1 MKRLSTLFMAVLG
14 LVATASAQQTIY
26 SLDFESGMPA
36 NVTLIDN
43 DGLTPAA
50 NVSQYS
56 AAWTVANLSF
66 SNGTNCAISNSWYSP
81 AGSADDWMITPQVA
95 IVNNAQLSWEAKAQD
110 ANYPDGYEVWVSTSA
125 PTVAG
130 MTAGTKVFSIAAESS
145 SFTQHSVDL
154 SAFAG
159 QSVYIGFR
167 NNSSDMYLLLVDN
180 IKVAVPVA
188 LDAGLTDV
196 FVGER
201 FIAPG
206 NITVQGTIA
215 NNGFTPITSVEVS
228 YKVNGGA
235 AVAQTFSGL
244 NIAPNGTYNFSHG
257 TPIAAN
263 SGEQNIE
270 VSITAVNGASD
281 DDASNDVAN
290 SATSVIANAPT
301 KKVML
306 VDHTGAWCQFCPDGT
321 VIFENILADLTL
333 GANTIGIAMHVGDA
347 MEIPAGDEVSTTFVS
362 GYPNGSVDF
371 YKFSDQSDVGM
382 SRTVWQAKVAQRM
395 QMLSPVA
402 VSVDAVTYNAANR
415 QMQVTVKADFKTDI
429 STDEMRFNLYVL
441 EDSVVGSG
449 TGYDQ
454 VNYYNTQAGHP
465 YYGAGNPIVGFVH
478 NHTVRAMLG
487 GAWGEAGSLPATVT
501 DGNSYTH
508 TFTYILPAGYNY
520 EKIKLVG
527 MVQMYD
533 PNNVENRAV
542 LNSDEVQLTTA
553 TSTQPVFDDVASL
566 NMFPNPATDRLTLEL
581 DIHEAGDVNIDLMNV
596 QGQVLRSISNGYMNT
611 GFHTV
616 NWGIDNDI
624 PTGMYLLRIKVGEQS
639 VMKKLSIMK

>member
-1 MKRLSTLFMAVLG
+1 MAVLG
-14 LVATASAQQTIY
+14 LVATAAAQTLY
-26 SLDFESGMPA
+26 TLDFESGMPA
-36 NVTLIDN
+36 NVTLIDA
-43 DGLTPAA
+43 DGRTPAA

-56 AAWTVANLSF
+56 AAWNVANPSF

-81 AGSADDWMITPQVA
+81 AGAADDWMITPPIAV
-95 IVNNAQLSWEAKAQD
+95 VNNAQLSWEAKAQD
-110 ANYPDGYEVWVSTSA
+110 ASYPDGYEVWVSTGA

-130 MTAGTKVFSIAAESS
+130 MTAGTMVLSVPAENNA
-145 SFTQHSVDL
+145 FTTRSVDL

-159 QSVYIGFR
+159 QNVHIGFR
-167 NNSSDMYLLLVDN
+167 NNSNDMYLLLVDN
-180 IKVAVPVA
+180 IKVAVPTA

-196 FVGER
+196 FLGER
-201 FIAPG
+201 FITPG
-206 NITVQGTIA
+206 NITVQGTIT
-215 NNGFTPITSVEVS
+215 NNGFTPITSVEIS

-235 AVAQTFSGL
+235 AVSQTFTGL
-244 NIAPNGTYNFSHG
+244 NVAPNGTYNFSHG
-257 TPIAAN
+257 TPIAATA
-263 SGEQNIE
+263 GEQNVE
-270 VSITAVNGASD
+270 VSIVAVNGQAD
-281 DDASNDVAN
+281 NDNTNDVFN
-290 SATSVIANAPT
+290 GVTSVISDAPA

-321 VIFENILADLTL
+321 VIFENILADPTL
-333 GANTIGIAMHVGDA
+333 GPKTIGVAMHVGDA
-347 MEIPAGDEVSTTFVS
+347 MEIPAGEEVSNTFVS

-371 YKFSDQSDVGM
+371 FKFSDQTDVGM
-382 SRTVWQAKVAQRM
+382 SRTVWQAKVTQRS

-402 VSVDAVTYNAANR
+402 VSVDAVTYNPANR

-429 STDEMRFNLYVL
+429 STEDLRFNLYVL

-465 YYGAGNPIVGFVH
+465 YFGAGNPIVGFVH
-478 NHTVRAMLG
+478 NHTVRAMVG

-501 DGNSYTH
+501 DGNSYSH
-508 TFTYILPAGYNY
+508 TFTYVLPAAYRY

-527 MVQMYD
+527 MVQVYD
-533 PNNVENRAV
+533 MGNIENRAV

-553 TSTQPVFDDVASL
+553 VSAQRVFEDVASL

-581 DIHEAGDVNIDLMNV
+581 DIHEAGDVTIDLMNV
-596 QGQVLRSISNGYMNT
+596 QGQVLRSVSNGYMNT

-616 NWGIDNDI
+616 NWGIDNGI
-624 PTGMYLLRIKVGEQS
+624 PTGMYLVRIKVGEQS
-639 VMKKLSIMK
+639 IMKKLSIMK

>member
-14 LVATASAQQTIY
+14 LVATTSAQTIY
-26 SLDFESGMPA
+26 SLDFETGMPA

-43 DGLTPAA
+43 DGRTPAP
-50 NVSQYS
+50 NVSQYI
-56 AAWTVANLSF
+56 AAWNVLSPSF
-66 SNGTNCAISNSWYSP
+66 GNGTSCAISNSWYSP
-81 AGSADDWMITPQVA
+81 AGAADDWMITPQIA
-95 IVNNAQLSWEAKAQD
+95 IVNNTQLSWEAKAQD
-110 ANYPDGYEVWVSTSA
+110 ANYPDGYEVWVSTVA

-130 MTAGTKVFSIAAESS
+130 MTSGTRVLQVPAENNA
-145 SFTQHSVDL
+145 FTTRTVDL

-167 NNSSDMYLLLVDN
+167 NNSNDMYLLLVDN
-180 IKVAVPVA
+180 IKVAVPAA

-196 FVGER
+196 VVGDR

-206 NITVQGTIA
+206 NITVQGTIT
-215 NNGFTPITSVEVS
+215 NNGYTPITSVEVS

-263 SGEQNIE
+263 AGEQSIE
-270 VSITAVNGASD
+270 VSITAVNGQSD
-281 DDASNDVAN
+281 DDNSNDVMTK
-290 SATSVIANAPT
+290 ATSVIANAPM

-321 VIFENILADLTL
+321 VIFENILADLSL
-333 GANTIGIAMHVGDA
+333 GAQTIGVAMHVGDA

-362 GYPNGSVDF
+362 GYPNGSVDY

-382 SRTVWQAKVAQRM
+382 SRTVWTAKVAERM

-402 VSVDAVTYNAANR
+402 VSVDAVSYNPANR

-465 YYGAGNPIVGFVH
+465 YFGAGNPIVGFVH

-487 GAWGEAGSLPATVT
+487 GAWGEAGSLPASVT

-508 TFTYILPAGYNY
+508 TFTYVLPAAYKY

-533 PNNVENRAV
+533 PNNIENRAV

-553 TSTQPVFDDVASL
+553 TSAQRVFDDVASL

-616 NWGIDNDI
+616 NYGIDNDL
-624 PTGMYLLRIKVGEQS
+624 PTGMYLVRIKVGEQS
-639 VMKKLSIMK
+639 IMKKLSIMK